1 MLYVEGMDLNE
12 ASDPKECDICHYWYL
27 LNKEFKFQPN
37 VCNKYHLSM
46 MSINLSEGVILSIK
60 GSDYC
65 CSFNGIN
72 KK

>member
-65 CSFNGIN
+65 CSFSGIS